1 MSRKPVDNATLD
13 TLAYR
18 SADEV
23 FRLATQHLPEGLVH
37 DLAREVVR
45 RLAFR
50 MPGVGLPSGFPTD
63 QDIDRFCA
71 ALLSTDEQAA
81 DRIILNVRRDGAGIE
96 TIYLG
101 YIAGASSRLGEMWE
115 TDQVSF
121 VDVSV
126 GTGRLYRILRG
137 LRHAV
142 APVLLQ
148 GRTRSPAL
156 FALVPGETHALGI
169 EIAADLFRRDGGEVD
184 VCVDLSHD
192 EILNLAETRHHGVIV
207 LVANSNRVV
216 PALVQLAVA
225 LRISQ
230 PVTPLALAGSEVD
243 LTDVDK
249 GMIAADLE
257 IADIPSAIPELRRL
271 TEDV

>member
-1 MSRKPVDNATLD
+1 MARKPVDKVMLD
-13 TLAYR
+13 TQAYR
-18 SADEV
+18 AADEA
-23 FRLATQHLPEGLVH
+23 FRLATEHLPEGLVH
-37 DLAREVVR
+37 ELAREVVR

-50 MPGVGLPSGFPTD
+50 MPGIVLPNGYPSD

-101 YIAGASSRLGEMWE
+101 YIAGASRRLGQMWE

-121 VDVSV
+121 VDVSL
-126 GTGRLYRILRG
+126 GTGRLFRILRG

-184 VCVDLSHD
+184 VCIDRSHD
-192 EILNLAETRHHGVIV
+192 EIVTLAESRHHGVIV

-230 PVTPLALAGSEVD
+230 PVTPLALAGNEVE
-243 LTDVDK
+243 LTSVEK
-249 GMIAADLE
+249 GMIGADLE
-257 IADIPSAIPELRRL
+257 ISDIPSAIPELRRL
-271 TEDV
+271 TETG